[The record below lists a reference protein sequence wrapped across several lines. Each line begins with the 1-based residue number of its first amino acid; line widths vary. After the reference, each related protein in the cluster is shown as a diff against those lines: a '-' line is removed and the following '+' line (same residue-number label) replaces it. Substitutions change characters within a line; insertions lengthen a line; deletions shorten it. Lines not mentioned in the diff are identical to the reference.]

1 MYLSDFKHISAFEQL
16 LSACLLLC
24 QMGGMG
30 NGNESDV
37 QNDPLGKNEGDV
49 EAKGAAYST

>member
-24 QMGGMG
+24 QIGEKGS
-30 NGNESDV
+30 GNESDV
-37 QNDPLGKNEGDV
+37 QNDPLEKM
-49 EAKGAAYST
+49 K